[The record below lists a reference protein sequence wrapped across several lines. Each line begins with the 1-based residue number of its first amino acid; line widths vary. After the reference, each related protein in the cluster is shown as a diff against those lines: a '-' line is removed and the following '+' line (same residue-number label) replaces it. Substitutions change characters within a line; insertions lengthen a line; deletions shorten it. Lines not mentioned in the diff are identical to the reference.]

1 MCIKCGKWVT
11 FAEMYA
17 RGLLWVEKG
26 EWRGGVPRRKIICL
40 QNIVEIE
47 KVKEMREEG
56 YVNNIFIKKQMI
68 RIP

>member
-1 MCIKCGKWVT
+1 MGDICRDVCTGVAMGGK
-11 FAEMYA
+11 
-17 RGLLWVEKG
+17 GGVE
-26 EWRGGVPRRKIICL
+26 EGGVPRRKIICL
-40 QNIVEIE
+40 QNIGEIE